1 MAAPGRQGPGS
12 WPGSHVVALQ
22 AAVRLR
28 VCEPWNL
35 LGESRHV
42 EHSVIFRRELATQQ
56 QHRLERALSEPELGG
71 FLTSLCDNSKFP
83 PLDLKVPHYQIQG
96 QATAWKNGNTYHC
109 QTRS

>member
-56 QHRLERALSEPELGG
+56 
-71 FLTSLCDNSKFP
+71 
-83 PLDLKVPHYQIQG
+83 
-96 QATAWKNGNTYHC
+96 
-109 QTRS
+109 